1 MKLYLYLLTIIIISY
16 IKAQQQNCKEIK
28 PNNAS
33 DCILSQADKEKFFVY
48 CCYKSDE
55 FGKDC
60 FAFDKE
66 DYRIVQNLNKENYYG
81 TDIDFQ
87 CNSSSYIKLGSL
99 LFISYYLL

>member
-1 MKLYLYLLTIIIISY
+1 MKLYFYFLTITIISI

-28 PNNAS
+28 PNSAS
-33 DCILSQADKEKFFVY
+33 DCKLSPLDKERYFIY

-66 DYRIVQNLNKENYYG
+66 DYRIVQNLNKEHYYG
-81 TDIDFQ
+81 DNIDFQ
-87 CNSSSYIKLGSL
+87 CNSSSFIKLGLL
-99 LFISYYLL
+99 LFILCFI